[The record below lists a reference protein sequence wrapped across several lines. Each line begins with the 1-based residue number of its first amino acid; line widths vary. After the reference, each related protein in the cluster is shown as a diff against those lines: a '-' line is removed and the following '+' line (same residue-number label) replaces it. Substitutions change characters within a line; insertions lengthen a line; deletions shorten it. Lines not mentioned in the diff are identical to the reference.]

1 MTKRIGGILLTLVG
15 FMSLGS
21 TNKHEY
27 YVSVTKVEY
36 VKEQKAL
43 QVITQIFIDDFEE
56 LIRKRYD
63 DKIVLAVKDENE
75 KVGYYIERY
84 LSDKLRFNIN
94 GSEYPFVF
102 LGKKYEDDIVYC
114 YLEIEHITAIK
125 ALSITN
131 NILYDLYDE
140 QENIIRTKINGKNK
154 SFVLNKANNEAL
166 LNFN

>member
-1 MTKRIGGILLTLVG
+1 MTKLIGGILLTLVG

-43 QVITQIFIDDFEE
+43 QIIAQIFIDDFEE
-56 LIRKRYD
+56 LIKKRYD
-63 DKIVLAVKDENE
+63 ETIVLASKGESE
-75 KVGYYIERY
+75 KVGYYMERY

-94 GSEYPFVF
+94 GNKSTFVF

-114 YLEIEHITAIK
+114 YLEIENINTLK

-131 NILYDLYDE
+131 DILCDLYDE
-140 QENIIRTKINGKNK
+140 QENIIRTKINDKNK
-154 SFVLNKANNEAL
+154 SFVLNKANNKAV